1 MAEIKRLKRA
11 VIREEYVAIT
21 GDFQKAVILGQL
33 IYWSERVSDFDAFI
47 AAENARAKRHG
58 MPTSDATEGW
68 LYKTAEELADETM
81 LGLSA
86 SNMRR
91 NIRALIDMGF
101 ISERSNPK
109 YRWDRTKQY
118 RVNLVEVVQ
127 ALAGKGYTLEGYK
140 TEAPFFKIE
149 NGTVQNRKCFS
160 ILENR
165 SSDLKNQNAQNEK
178 TIPEITTE
186 ITSETIKQREYVPS
200 ANASGMS
207 PVQYTPYICTPEK
220 EIEIEKKLERKKER
234 EIDTPSAPAPG
245 KSPRH
250 KYGQYE
256 NVLLSDEDMG
266 KLKAEF
272 PADWEQRIER
282 LSEYMAS
289 KGTKYKNHLATIRAW
304 AKKDKDKEA
313 KAGGTNGGT
322 AGGYAEG
329 DPRLGTW
336 I

>member
-21 GDFQKAVILGQL
+21 GDYQKAVILGQL
-33 IYWSERVSDFDAFI
+33 IYWSERVSDFDTFI

-58 MPTSDATEGW
+58 MPTSDATGGW

-86 SNMRR
+86 ANMRR
-91 NIRALIDMGF
+91 HIKALVDTGL

-149 NGTVQNRKCFS
+149 NGNHDLKIQTS
-160 ILENR
+160 I
-165 SSDLKNQNAQNEK
+165 LKNQTSQNVGA
-178 TIPEITTE
+178 IPETTTE
-186 ITSETIKQREYVPS
+186 ITSETIKQREYVPY
-200 ANASGMS
+200 ANAAGIA

-220 EIEIEKKLERKKER
+220 EIEKKLERKKER
-234 EIDTPSAPAPG
+234 ETDAPSASAPG

-272 PADWEQRIER
+272 PADWEARIER
-282 LSEYMAS
+282 LSEYIAS
-289 KGTKYKNHLATIRAW
+289 KGAKYKNHLATIRAW
-304 AKKDKDKEA
+304 ARKDTTTGKGLNA
-313 KAGGTNGGT
+313 NGTNGGNT
-322 AGGYAEG
+322 SEYAQG
-329 DPRLGTW
+329 DTRLGDW
-336 I
+336 M

>member
-21 GDFQKAVILGQL
+21 GDYQKAVILGQL
-33 IYWSERVSDFDAFI
+33 IYWSERVSDFDIFI

-58 MPTSDATEGW
+58 MPTSDATGGW

-81 LGLSA
+81 LGLTA
-86 SNMRR
+86 ANMRR
-91 NIRALIDMGF
+91 HIKALVDTGL

-149 NGTVQNRKCFS
+149 NGNHDLKIQTS
-160 ILENR
+160 I
-165 SSDLKNQNAQNEK
+165 LKNQTSQNVGA
-178 TIPEITTE
+178 IPETTTE
-186 ITSETIKQREYVPS
+186 ITSETIKQREYVPY
-200 ANASGMS
+200 ANAAGIA

-234 EIDTPSAPAPG
+234 EIDAPSAPAPG

-272 PADWEQRIER
+272 PADWEARIER
-282 LSEYMAS
+282 LSEYIAS
-289 KGTKYKNHLATIRAW
+289 KGAKYKNHLATIRAW